1 MNIHPPIVSSPSQT
15 NITKMMRNNQE
26 SQHKTKISRPN
37 SHLSSTSSANKYNF
51 KSNIDRSK
59 KEKGND
65 KSRYKYNLYSAL
77 DSTLNTGCKKGC
89 GDN

>member
-1 MNIHPPIVSSPSQT
+1 MNIHPPIVASPSQT
-15 NITKMMRNNQE
+15 NIANFRN
-26 SQHKTKISRPN
+26 SQDSQLKTKISRPN

-77 DSTLNTGCKKGC
+77 DSTLNSGCKKGC